1 MYWKIWFLHFLFS
14 VFQTFENWHQ
24 LTSSRK
30 LSRWLICSFIDE
42 RLWLTWSFRVC
53 RAVLKL
59 SSFLAL
65 WNVEIQAYFSGFQDL
80 FLFTHFIVYFFFN
93 ISAKRLVN
101 LNLRRFSDQNAKTFF
116 VSLYSYWKNCFVNCH
131 MVYFANAPRKI
142 IAIYLDLFVHLRSF
156 NFNLA

>member
-1 MYWKIWFLHFLFS
+1 MVFTIFS
-14 VFQTFENWHQ
+14 VFQTLENWHQ

-30 LSRWLICSFIDE
+30 LSRWLICSFIEE

-65 WNVEIQAYFSGFQDL
+65 WNVEIQAYFSQVVVFKICFCL
-80 FLFTHFIVYFFFN
+80 RISLFTFFFN

-142 IAIYLDLFVHLRSF
+142 IAIYLDFFVHLRSF